1 MTATLLIIDLQQE
14 FTRRTLAGRPRS
26 TPGAETRAAAVLAA
40 FRAAGRPVLHIH
52 HDDPDPASGF
62 RLDKP
67 TGAVMPEMAPL
78 AGERVIV
85 KRTSSAFA
93 GTGVHELLQADGC
106 RELVVVGAALDFCVN
121 STIRGACDLGYA
133 VQLVTDATFNFGS
146 TGPDGTKIAP
156 ETVRDVTLATLAQGF
171 ARLVQTADVI

>member
-67 TGAVMPEMAPL
+67 TGAVMPEVAPL
-78 AGERVIV
+78 AGALRFEMLDEPHPLPGLTRSFHKSKGSAIRRQRAKTLFYPRDGNR
-85 KRTSSAFA
+85 KRRLRHVQMLCRTRKAASFGNGDDVFILSK
-93 GTGVHELLQADGC
+93 AD
-106 RELVVVGAALDFCVN
+106 
-121 STIRGACDLGYA
+121 I
-133 VQLVTDATFNFGS
+133 
-146 TGPDGTKIAP
+146 
-156 ETVRDVTLATLAQGF
+156 
-171 ARLVQTADVI
+171 